1 MSGFQTRHFFLL
13 SGHVNSKTTFS
24 RETHPLSTVCSFVHS
39 LMCTDGVTISKH
51 GIIGPLWF
59 DDNEH
64 CLTINIDFQVLCKF
78 WTALIWRKEVA
89 RVLQW
94 FQQYGSSKESL
105 AWLNQRFSAQLISN
119 KCDPQWSQNSPDL
132 TPPPSGY
139 YLWGYLKDQVYV
151 HNPQSTPDLKR

>member
-64 CLTINIDFQVLCKF
+64 CLTINVDVQVLRKF
-78 WTALIWRKEVA
+78 WTVLGRQKVVV
-89 RVLQW
+89 RVFHW
-94 FQQYGSSKESL
+94 FQQDGTTPQTSKESFGL
-105 AWLNQRFSAQLISN
+105 LKQRFSDRLISLN
-119 KCDPQWSQNSPDL
+119 CDLQW
-132 TPPPSGY
+132 
-139 YLWGYLKDQVYV
+139 
-151 HNPQSTPDLKR
+151 